1 MADFILGRLKFHFKG
16 DWVTATAYIKDDVVR
31 YGGNSFVAMANHTS
45 SAAFETDLTS
55 TKWKKMAAGQDWK
68 GAWAATTFYKVDDV
82 VQWGGSTFACN
93 EAHTS
98 QTDLYDDTSKWTS
111 FVPGFA
117 WKGTYTNGTA
127 YKVNDLAKYGANVYI
142 CTVEHTA
149 ASTIDTA
156 KFALFVSGLEFED
169 SYNAGTA
176 YQAGDIVSYGGYN
189 YVAVVQSTG
198 ETPYNNATKWE
209 ILTTGY
215 KMVGTYAGATA
226 YKTGDV
232 VQYGGHTYVAKTDA
246 TGVVPTN
253 TTNWDLLNEG
263 LKWNDTWADA
273 TAYAPGDAVAY
284 GSSSYRCKLAHTS
297 SAVAGDAKRP
307 DYDTGGV
314 YWDLLA
320 EGDSNF
326 VTTTR
331 GDLLTRNATQ
341 NVRLAVGTAGSMLKS
356 DGTDV
361 AWALAQ
367 TNDNVYFVAPH
378 GTDALPSSDTGR
390 GTSLD
395 KPWATIAYACNWM
408 KDTGNSG
415 LDYTVTVTNTTIF
428 TITLATSSYAH
439 TYSSGG
445 TVTKSD
451 YSTLSISDAP
461 YNNSTGVVTI
471 TTSAV
476 HGLTTGDK
484 VKLSG
489 IVYTCS
495 EGTKTYPRD
504 TVNKTLY
511 VKTGTYSEALPIVVP
526 ANTQIIGDGVRSTK
540 IKPASGNS
548 TASGLTNTPNARADM
563 FRVRDGVTMTGM
575 TFSGMLGTMG
585 AADANGVARPNTADG
600 ATRSGV
606 VIALD
611 PGTGTTDNSAWIEYK
626 SPFIQNCTH
635 FGTGSVGIKI
645 DGSLHGGGYA
655 SILANDFTQ
664 ISSDGIGVWA
674 LSNAKS
680 ELVSVITYYCHHGYL
695 ADSGAVIRSLNSNN
709 SYGEYGSTAAGID
722 ASETPYTGTVD
733 LRNNEARVGR
743 VLIAGSGIGRLEFE
757 YAGES
762 YSSATPLL
770 LLTLETKN

>member
-253 TTNWDLLNEG
+253 TTNWDLLNE
-263 LKWNDTWADA
+263 
-273 TAYAPGDAVAY
+273 V
-284 GSSSYRCKLAHTS
+284 
-297 SAVAGDAKRP
+297 
-307 DYDTGGV
+307 
-314 YWDLLA
+314 
-320 EGDSNF
+320 
-326 VTTTR
+326 
-331 GDLLTRNATQ
+331 
-341 NVRLAVGTAGSMLKS
+341 
-356 DGTDV
+356 
-361 AWALAQ
+361 
-367 TNDNVYFVAPH
+367 
-378 GTDALPSSDTGR
+378 
-390 GTSLD
+390 
-395 KPWATIAYACNWM
+395 
-408 KDTGNSG
+408 
-415 LDYTVTVTNTTIF
+415 
-428 TITLATSSYAH
+428 
-439 TYSSGG
+439 
-445 TVTKSD
+445 
-451 YSTLSISDAP
+451 
-461 YNNSTGVVTI
+461 
-471 TTSAV
+471 
-476 HGLTTGDK
+476 
-484 VKLSG
+484 
-489 IVYTCS
+489 
-495 EGTKTYPRD
+495 
-504 TVNKTLY
+504 
-511 VKTGTYSEALPIVVP
+511 
-526 ANTQIIGDGVRSTK
+526 
-540 IKPASGNS
+540 
-548 TASGLTNTPNARADM
+548 
-563 FRVRDGVTMTGM
+563 
-575 TFSGMLGTMG
+575 
-585 AADANGVARPNTADG
+585 
-600 ATRSGV
+600 
-606 VIALD
+606 
-611 PGTGTTDNSAWIEYK
+611 
-626 SPFIQNCTH
+626 
-635 FGTGSVGIKI
+635 
-645 DGSLHGGGYA
+645 
-655 SILANDFTQ
+655 
-664 ISSDGIGVWA
+664 
-674 LSNAKS
+674 
-680 ELVSVITYYCHHGYL
+680 
-695 ADSGAVIRSLNSNN
+695 
-709 SYGEYGSTAAGID
+709 
-722 ASETPYTGTVD
+722 
-733 LRNNEARVGR
+733 
-743 VLIAGSGIGRLEFE
+743 
-757 YAGES
+757 
-762 YSSATPLL
+762 
-770 LLTLETKN
+770 